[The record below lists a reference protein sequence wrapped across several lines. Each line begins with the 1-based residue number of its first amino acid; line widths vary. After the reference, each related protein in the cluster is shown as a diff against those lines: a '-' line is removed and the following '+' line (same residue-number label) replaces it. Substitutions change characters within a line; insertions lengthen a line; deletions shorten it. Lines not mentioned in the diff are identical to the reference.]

1 MTRHPS
7 ALLAAVALLLA
18 CLALRG
24 CGREEFR
31 LSTESAC
38 IDVQSRCIFYVD
50 LSDKVSLPV

>member
-1 MTRHPS
+1 MTRHP
-7 ALLAAVALLLA
+7 APLAIPAGLLLA